1 MVLLQWLLSKWRRCR
16 LEAPSYALQWG
27 RVGPHK
33 GIHKHVLTLSDVLT
47 GLLHVLS
54 RLLHHLPTH
63 KQQPQA
69 ASQEAGAQAP
79 APINGTP
86 VPALSELQ
94 GHSHSVKAAAPDAS
108 MCITRCVDAPA
119 PQGAQSAPQ
128 GAAAPIS
135 SLMGA
140 GAAAPQG
147 ALRATR
153 RSHFD
158 EHHKVRRC
166 GSTTRCTLR
175 TTRCRHFD
183 EHRESSMQQHRKA
196 RPTKASPTSL
206 KQSRLCTVL
215 YRAVLIPPRP
225 SPPSTRLR
233 QPHP

>member
-1 MVLLQWLLSKWRRCR
+1 MRESRVMFSPDSRMGS
-16 LEAPSYALQWG
+16 AGSYVSHQHTNNG
-27 RVGPHK
+27 R
-33 GIHKHVLTLSDVLT
+33 
-47 GLLHVLS
+47 
-54 RLLHHLPTH
+54 
-63 KQQPQA
+63 A
-69 ASQEAGAQAP
+69 ASQEAGAEAP
-79 APINGTP
+79 AQALG
-86 VPALSELQ
+86 PAPQ

-108 MCITRCVDAPA
+108 MSITRCVDA
-119 PQGAQSAPQ
+119 SAPQ
-128 GAAAPIS
+128 GATDHKIAASIS
-135 SLMGA
+135 SLMGV

-183 EHRESSMQQHRKA
+183 EHHESSMQQHRKA

-206 KQSRLCTVL
+206 KQSRPCTVL
-215 YRAVLIPPRP
+215 YRAVLVPPRP

-233 QPHP
+233 QPHL